1 MMQAIGRHGGPMHA
15 LKSPVLLFRRP
26 HPTPA
31 RVRQAASVAVLAAL
45 PAWVAAPAEAA
56 TPIATTATIP
66 VSATV
71 ARGCQI
77 SGSAQTTGLSFG
89 LLDFGVHSPVRT
101 GTHSVMATGGSGTQ
115 AQVLCTPGTTLRV
128 TVGSGLHASGA
139 QRRLSNGSQFIPY
152 ALTLVAAGSPA
163 LLPNVAADMAL
174 GATPTALPIQATAT
188 FPGSGLS
195 AGTYTDTVQVTLSW

>member
-1 MMQAIGRHGGPMHA
+1 MMQAIGRHGPPLV
-15 LKSPVLLFRRP
+15 LKDPAPLFSLPRADAA
-26 HPTPA
+26 PA
-31 RVRQAASVAVLAAL
+31 WAAL
-45 PAWVAAPAEAA
+45 PAAAIAALSLCLPDPAHAA

-71 ARGCQI
+71 TRGCQI

-89 LLDFGVHSPVRT
+89 LIDFGVHSPVRT
-101 GTHSVMATGGSGTQ
+101 GTHSVMATGGPGMQ
-115 AQVLCTPGTTLRV
+115 AQVLCTPGTTLQV

-152 ALTLVAAGSPA
+152 ALTLMATGSPA
-163 LLPNVAADMAL
+163 LLPNVAANMAL

-188 FPGSGLS
+188 FPGTGLG